1 MHLIFLIGIQEEKTY
16 EKKEEEGELFLLSS
30 ISMIVDSLSCPEGKK
45 WSHKWYR
52 VKNSQRNVR
61 ARGAKKK
68 QESECSA
75 ILKRKGGA
83 NVNGSPRGNKRDSQT
98 MLLQTKKG
106 KGGEVGYDTKR
117 LS

>member
-1 MHLIFLIGIQEEKTY
+1 MQCNFE
-16 EKKEEEGELFLLSS
+16 
-30 ISMIVDSLSCPEGKK
+30 
-45 WSHKWYR
+45 R
-52 VKNSQRNVR
+52 
-61 ARGAKKK
+61 
-68 QESECSA
+68 
-75 ILKRKGGA
+75 KRGA

>member
-1 MHLIFLIGIQEEKTY
+1 MQEEKTY
-16 EKKEEEGELFLLSS
+16 EKKRGSFFDAFFHLDDCRLIKL
-30 ISMIVDSLSCPEGKK
+30 PRRKK

-75 ILKRKGGA
+75 ILKRKGALTSMAHPGA
-83 NVNGSPRGNKRDSQT
+83 IKGIVRLCSYKQRAKGVRWVTIRRD
-98 MLLQTKKG
+98 
-106 KGGEVGYDTKR
+106 
-117 LS
+117 